1 MISYDKVSK
10 FFDSNDYVS
19 SELLKYYTLRGINL
33 INESTV
39 GNGQDIYAICLDG
52 PPGAGKS
59 LYAKLYA
66 QMVSELLKVKVEL
79 ISYQCD
85 DSTSKIELFEDINV
99 GAAVAGKEEKVN
111 IPGVIA
117 RSILAANKGKKVV
130 LFIDEYDKSRE
141 QVDSLFLQFLQD
153 GKINTNQFG
162 DLAIKDEY
170 KGNIQVIFC
179 KNDFR
184 TELTGPLTRRIR
196 KVELKTIKP
205 QDFMNLAIKKYVNK
219 NNKDTLM
226 PIIELVSLV
235 YESVYDKE
243 YYTRLPATSEM
254 YGAIEDILFLNQ
266 VNAPSHIV
274 YTVLI
279 EDLFKNEDDR
289 ELFKSTVDEIDNNI
303 LKNILITLRET
314 NEENS
319 IKTISEM
326 IIDSFRLEASK
337 LLEQDKNNLL
347 EQQNK
352 LKEKEKQLEDEY
364 KLKEK
369 KLDEKLKELDEYTS
383 KIKKEFDSLVTKKK
397 QMVEDNK
404 APMGQLYAKNFE
416 YSSPLVKRGENV
428 FISDIEWE
436 ECATINIKNNRFD
449 NSILMEHMVKE
460 GNIVYENGYLKTI
473 ILENNKGNE
482 NVNLALVRDKVD
494 GDYLN
499 FRVFIDKKY
508 LNNENKDEYI
518 KELFYYIVTIN
529 DNSEYDMKVNGNSQK
544 LNISSA
550 NSKKIDKSLKL
561 VKEFI
566 K

>member
-1 MISYDKVSK
+1 
-10 FFDSNDYVS
+10 
-19 SELLKYYTLRGINL
+19 LKIKNKKK
-33 INESTV
+33 I
-39 GNGQDIYAICLDG
+39 
-52 PPGAGKS
+52 K
-59 LYAKLYA
+59 K
-66 QMVSELLKVKVEL
+66 K
-79 ISYQCD
+79 
-85 DSTSKIELFEDINV
+85 KIE
-99 GAAVAGKEEKVN
+99 EK
-111 IPGVIA
+111 I
-117 RSILAANKGKKVV
+117 
-130 LFIDEYDKSRE
+130 
-141 QVDSLFLQFLQD
+141 
-153 GKINTNQFG
+153 
-162 DLAIKDEY
+162 
-170 KGNIQVIFC
+170 
-179 KNDFR
+179 
-184 TELTGPLTRRIR
+184 
-196 KVELKTIKP
+196 
-205 QDFMNLAIKKYVNK
+205 
-219 NNKDTLM
+219 
-226 PIIELVSLV
+226 
-235 YESVYDKE
+235 
-243 YYTRLPATSEM
+243 
-254 YGAIEDILFLNQ
+254 
-266 VNAPSHIV
+266 
-274 YTVLI
+274 
-279 EDLFKNEDDR
+279 
-289 ELFKSTVDEIDNNI
+289 
-303 LKNILITLRET
+303 
-314 NEENS
+314 
-319 IKTISEM
+319 
-326 IIDSFRLEASK
+326 
-337 LLEQDKNNLL
+337 
-347 EQQNK
+347 
-352 LKEKEKQLEDEY
+352 
-364 KLKEK
+364 
-369 KLDEKLKELDEYTS
+369 KELDEDTS

-550 NSKKIDKSLKL
+550 NYKKIDKSLKL

>member
-117 RSILAANKGKKVV
+117 RSILAVNKGKKVI

-153 GKINTNQFG
+153 GRINTNQFG

-196 KVELKTIKP
+196 KVELKIIKP
-205 QDFMNLAIKKYVNK
+205 HDFMSLAIKKYVNK

-243 YYTRLPATSEM
+243 DYTRLPATSEM

-352 LKEKEKQLEDEY
+352 LKEKEKQLEGEY

-550 NSKKIDKSLKL
+550 NYKKIDKSLKL